1 MIQCYVDKQ
10 IMKRKILFL
19 ITGCIITVTALTCI
33 QAYFIYNT
41 YLLKAKEANAVITQE
56 FLGMETSGK
65 LDDLN
70 KAWIRKTSRFIKDY
84 MDKKVAKEDYEGIM
98 KTTTDSLS
106 KIAIKSIKK
115 KKFYED
121 FDVSY
126 TNYLS
131 AIVIYK
137 KGSKIGDTIYSGKM
151 LVFGNNVEGSEESK
165 ASQSK
170 SRDDS
175 YNSYSFEIISD
186 RFYGI
191 ANWERQIIIKML
203 GLLVFS
209 ALLLIFVVLL
219 FYWSIK
225 NLITQKKI
233 ADIKTDFINNITHEF
248 QTPLAAL
255 DIAVA
260 TLKKKEG
267 KLTPEQFS
275 YTLSI
280 VDRQNVRMQKLFNQV
295 ARTSLAT
302 GVIDITHAQPIGY
315 TEIQEIINDFI
326 ISHPETTITFEE
338 NKNIFLH
345 IDRFHLDTILINLL
359 DNAVKYGATN
369 INVQLEKDKS
379 NTILKVQDNG
389 IGIAQ
394 KEQLAIFDKF
404 YRIQKGDVHTTKGL
418 GLGLFYIQ
426 QLIAAYKGHISV
438 KSEEGEGATFIISIP
453 QP

>member
-1 MIQCYVDKQ
+1 
-10 IMKRKILFL
+10 MKRKILLL
-19 ITGCIITVTALTCI
+19 ITGCIITVTALTWI
-33 QAYFIYNT
+33 QGYFIYNT
-41 YLLKAKEANAVITQE
+41 YLLKAKEANAVISRQ
-56 FLGMETSGK
+56 FLTMETSGK
-65 LDDLN
+65 LDTLN
-70 KAWIRKTSRFIKDY
+70 HAWMGKAAQFIKDY
-84 MDKKVAKEDYEGIM
+84 IQQKATKEDLEKII
-98 KTTTDSLS
+98 KATSDSLS
-106 KIAIKSIKK
+106 QVAIKSIKK

-121 FDVSY
+121 YDVSY
-126 TNYLS
+126 ANYLS
-131 AIVIYK
+131 TIVIYK
-137 KGSKIGDTIYSGKM
+137 KGSKVGDTIYSGKM
-151 LVFGNNVEGSEESK
+151 LLYGNNIEQSNESK

-175 YNSYSFEIISD
+175 YDSYSYEIISD

-191 ANWERQIIIKML
+191 ANWRKQIIVKMS

-209 ALLLIFVVLL
+209 TALLIFVVLL

-267 KLTPEQFS
+267 ELTPEQFN

-295 ARTSLAT
+295 TRASLAT
-302 GVIDITHAQPIGY
+302 DAIDITNAQTIGY

-326 ISHPETTITFEE
+326 ISHPDTTINFEEE
-338 NKNIFLH
+338 NKNRSLY
-345 IDRFHLDTILINLL
+345 IDRFHLDTIVVNLL
-359 DNAVKYGATN
+359 DNAVKYGATT
-369 INVQLEKDKS
+369 ITIRLGKETK
-379 NTILKVQDNG
+379 NTILQVQDNG

-404 YRIQKGDVHTTKGL
+404 YRVQKGDVHTTKGL
-418 GLGLFYIQ
+418 GLGLFYVQ
-426 QLIAAYKGHISV
+426 QIIAAYKGTISV
-438 KSEEGEGATFIISIP
+438 TSEIGQGATFIISIP

>member
-1 MIQCYVDKQ
+1 
-10 IMKRKILFL
+10 MKHKILLL

-33 QAYFIYNT
+33 QAYFIFNT
-41 YLLKAKEANAVITQE
+41 YLLKAKEANAVITQQ
-56 FLGMETSGK
+56 FLAMETSGK

-70 KAWIRKTSRFIKDY
+70 KSWIRKTGRFVKDY
-84 MDKKVAKEDYEGIM
+84 MDKKVAREDYEGIM
-98 KTTTDSLS
+98 KSTTDSLT
-106 KIAIKSIKK
+106 KIAIRSINK

-126 TNYLS
+126 ANYLS
-131 AIVIYK
+131 AIVVYE
-137 KGSKIGDTIYSGKM
+137 KGSKVGDTIYSGKM

-165 ASQSK
+165 ASQSR

-175 YNSYSFEIISD
+175 YNSYSYEIISD

-191 ANWERQIIIKML
+191 ANWRKQIIVKMS

-209 ALLLIFVVLL
+209 TALLIFVVLL

-267 KLTPEQFS
+267 ELTPEQFN

-280 VDRQNVRMQKLFNQV
+280 VDRQNLRMQKLFNQV
-295 ARTSLAT
+295 TRASLAT
-302 GVIDITHAQPIGY
+302 DAIDITNAQTIGY

-326 ISHPETTITFEE
+326 ISHPDTTINFEEE
-338 NKNIFLH
+338 NKNRSLY
-345 IDRFHLDTILINLL
+345 IDRFHLDTIVVNLL
-359 DNAVKYGATN
+359 DNAVKYGATT
-369 INVQLEKDKS
+369 ITVSLRKEAK
-379 NTILKVQDNG
+379 NTILQVQDNG

-404 YRIQKGDVHTTKGL
+404 YRVQKGDVHTTKGL
-418 GLGLFYIQ
+418 GLGLFYVQ
-426 QLIAAYKGHISV
+426 QIIAAYKGTISV
-438 KSEEGEGATFIISIP
+438 TSEIGQGATFIISIP

>member
-1 MIQCYVDKQ
+1 MQ
-10 IMKRKILFL
+10 IMKRKILLL

-33 QAYFIYNT
+33 QAYFIFNT
-41 YLLKAKEANAVITQE
+41 YLLKAKEANAVITQQ
-56 FLGMETSGK
+56 FLAMETSGK

-70 KAWIRKTSRFIKDY
+70 KSWIRKTGGFVKDY
-84 MDKKVAKEDYEGIM
+84 MDKKVTREDYEGIM
-98 KTTTDSLS
+98 KSTTDSLT
-106 KIAIKSIKK
+106 KIAIKSINK

-126 TNYLS
+126 ANYLS
-131 AIVIYK
+131 AIVVYE
-137 KGSKIGDTIYSGKM
+137 KGSKVGDTIYSGKM

-175 YNSYSFEIISD
+175 YNSYSYEIISD

-191 ANWERQIIIKML
+191 ANWEKQIIIKMS

-209 ALLLIFVVLL
+209 AALLIFVVLL

-260 TLKKKEG
+260 TLMKKGSE
-267 KLTPEQFS
+267 LTPEQFN

-302 GVIDITHAQPIGY
+302 SVIDISHAQAIGY
-315 TEIQEIINDFI
+315 SGIQEIINDFI
-326 ISHPETTITFEE
+326 IAHPDTKIGFDEKDE
-338 NKNIFLH
+338 NASLY

-359 DNAVKYGATN
+359 DNAVKYGATSIN
-369 INVQLEKDKS
+369 IYLEANAG
-379 NTILKVQDNG
+379 NTVLKVLDNG
-389 IGIAQ
+389 IGIPQ
-394 KEQLAIFDKF
+394 KEQIAIFDKF

-426 QLIAAYKGHISV
+426 QLITAYKGSISV
-438 KSEEGEGATFIISIP
+438 TSEEGQGATFIISIP